1 MVIPYYRLLPLL
13 TLFKAGASLYGIGD
27 LETLARDT
35 HKFESRYLDKLVG
48 PYPEQ
53 QAIYQQRSPINHIEQ
68 LNCPV
73 IFLQGLEDKVVPPNQ
88 AELMVDSLNKKGI
101 PVVYVKFPDEGHG
114 FRKSENIIR
123 AMQAELDFYCDVF
136 DLVQKS

>member
-1 MVIPYYRLLPLL
+1 M
-13 TLFKAGASLYGIGD
+13 
-27 LETLARDT
+27 
-35 HKFESRYLDKLVG
+35 DKLVG

-53 QAIYQQRSPINHIEQ
+53 QAIYQQRSPINHIDQ

-88 AELMVDSLNKKGI
+88 AELMVNSLKKKGI

-114 FRKSENIIR
+114 FRKAENIIR

-136 DLVQKS
+136 DLAQRS